1 MEYNTKS
8 IISHIPAIAY
18 EGEVT
23 IKLYNDNKL
32 VKTFANHNNGTNRL
46 FSFIL
51 SCLKGSFEE
60 AKDLRPTRLIVLKQG
75 ETTQEGLIDDLHS
88 VPYGETGQAFWNEAH
103 TLSPAILY
111 NKVPAVGKETADN
124 TTYYFINYNFRI
136 PFSLLATDSV
146 ISKLALV
153 SENYS
158 KSFEDICAYFRLDD
172 EPINTSEYGS
182 SYTLIIDWKLKF
194 KNISGGTN

>member
-51 SCLKGSFEE
+51 SCKEE
-60 AKDLRPTRLIVLKQG
+60 
-75 ETTQEGLIDDLHS
+75 
-88 VPYGETGQAFWNEAH
+88 
-103 TLSPAILY
+103 
-111 NKVPAVGKETADN
+111 
-124 TTYYFINYNFRI
+124 
-136 PFSLLATDSV
+136 
-146 ISKLALV
+146 LV
-153 SENYS
+153 SAKAKKFAEKITVTVNVTIF
-158 KSFEDICAYFRLDD
+158 KIL
-172 EPINTSEYGS
+172 
-182 SYTLIIDWKLKF
+182 LITIPP
-194 KNISGGTN
+194 